1 MRHGQLEDRL
11 EVKLARRGLDGVLV
25 DPSMLVGH
33 VSDVG
38 CGEGNRAD
46 VFPRYTCCKIIIIT
60 ITNTITITVTS
71 TTYHSIYWTLYLFYL
86 LNPDSDT
93 GRDPLYISNR
103 S

>member
-38 CGEGNRAD
+38 SGEGKRAD
-46 VFPRYTCCKIIIIT
+46 VLVSSAARLSLSLSLSLSLPLSLSRSLSLYLLDI
-60 ITNTITITVTS
+60 
-71 TTYHSIYWTLYLFYL
+71 YLFYL

-93 GRDPLYISNR
+93 G
-103 S
+103 